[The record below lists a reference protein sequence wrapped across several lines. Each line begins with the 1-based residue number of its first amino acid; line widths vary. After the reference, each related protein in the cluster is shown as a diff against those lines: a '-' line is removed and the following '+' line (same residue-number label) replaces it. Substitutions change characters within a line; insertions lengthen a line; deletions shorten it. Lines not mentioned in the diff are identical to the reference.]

1 MSVCLCACVC
11 VRVRVRVRWRRQCVY
26 GPTVTWGAKSDVGIA
41 MLDGGAGAALPVKRT
56 SG

>member
-1 MSVCLCACVC
+1 
-11 VRVRVRVRWRRQCVY
+11 VY
-26 GPTVTWGAKSDVGIA
+26 GPTVTWGAKSNVGIA